1 MSKRFLTTQQL
12 VNLDNDPVTGTSGEL
27 YYNTVEN
34 VIKYYDGTSWTKEL
48 AKNADGGNA
57 YTSFNTSDVI
67 IDCGSV

>member
-1 MSKRFLTTQQL
+1 MSKRFLSTQQL
-12 VNLDNDPVTGTSGEL
+12 VNLNSDPVTGTSGEL

-48 AKNADGGNA
+48 SKNADGGNA